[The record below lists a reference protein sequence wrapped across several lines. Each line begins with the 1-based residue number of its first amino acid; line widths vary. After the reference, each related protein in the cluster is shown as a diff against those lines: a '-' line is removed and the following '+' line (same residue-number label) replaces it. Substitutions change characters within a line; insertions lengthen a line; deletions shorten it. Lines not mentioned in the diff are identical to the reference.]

1 MQTRVAVMGIVV
13 ENTDSV
19 ERLNTLLHE
28 YGSYIIGRMGI
39 PYRARNI
46 NIVSIAIDAPQDVI
60 SALSGKIGNL
70 DGISVKTAYPM
81 CRAMNKAKQL
91 IDRLEAQHSLSIEE
105 YEYLIENQSDELA
118 AYAAEKAVALRKQVY
133 GTDVYIRGL
142 IEIGNICRNDCYYCG
157 IRRSNPACDR
167 YRLTE
172 AQILDCAREGYA
184 LGFRTF
190 VMQGGEDG
198 AFSVDVVCHLVRQ
211 IKAEFPDCAV
221 TLSLGEFPREAYQ
234 AMFDAGADRYLLRHE
249 TANKAHY
256 EKLHPAQMSFD
267 NRMRCLRDLKDI
279 GYQTGCG
286 FMVGSPYQ
294 TARTL
299 AEDLKFIEE
308 FRPEMC
314 GIGPFIPQKDTPFRD
329 FPAGTC
335 EQTVYLLSLLR
346 LIQPHLLLP
355 ATTALGTIRP
365 DGRERGLQAGAN
377 VVMPNLSPL
386 GVRKKY
392 ALYDGKLCTGEEAA
406 QCIGCLSRR
415 VASVGCRIVTARG
428 DIIR

>member
-1 MQTRVAVMGIVV
+1 M
-13 ENTDSV
+13 TDLFALV
-19 ERLNTLLHE
+19 DLLAERHALTHE
-28 YGSYIIGRMGI
+28 E
-39 PYRARNI
+39 YRA
-46 NIVSIAIDAPQDVI
+46 
-60 SALSGKIGNL
+60 L
-70 DGISVKTAYPM
+70 VKGQTP
-81 CRAMNKAKQL
+81 
-91 IDRLEAQHSLSIEE
+91 
-105 YEYLIENQSDELA
+105 ELA
-118 AYAAEKAVALRKQVY
+118 AYAAKKADSLRREIY
-133 GTDVYIRGL
+133 GTDIYVRGL
-142 IEIGNICRNDCYYCG
+142 IEIGNYCKNDCIYCG
-157 IRRSNPACDR
+157 IRKSNTNCDR
-167 YRLTE
+167 YQLTRE
-172 AQILDCAREGYA
+172 QILECCEEGWD

-190 VMQGGEDG
+190 VLQGGEG
-198 AFSVDVVCHLVRQ
+198 IVPIHEVCELVGE
-211 IKAEFPDCAV
+211 IKSRYHDCAI
-221 TLSLGEFPREAYQ
+221 TLSLGEYSRADYQ

-249 TANKAHY
+249 TADKAHY
-256 EKLHPAQMSFD
+256 EQLHPAFMSFD
-267 NRMRCLRDLKDI
+267 NRMRCLRDLKEI
-279 GYQTGCG
+279 GYQVGCG

-299 AEDLKFIEE
+299 AEDLKFIEK

-346 LIQPHLLLP
+346 LIQPNLLLP

>member
-1 MQTRVAVMGIVV
+1 
-13 ENTDSV
+13 
-19 ERLNTLLHE
+19 
-28 YGSYIIGRMGI
+28 
-39 PYRARNI
+39 
-46 NIVSIAIDAPQDVI
+46 
-60 SALSGKIGNL
+60 
-70 DGISVKTAYPM
+70 
-81 CRAMNKAKQL
+81 MNKEKQL

-133 GTDVYIRGL
+133 GTNVYIRGL

-172 AQILDCAREGYA
+172 AQILDCAREGYV

-190 VMQGGEDG
+190 VMQGGEDS
-198 AFSVDVVCHLVRQ
+198 AFSADVVCHLVRQ

-249 TANKAHY
+249 TADKAHY
-256 EKLHPAQMSFD
+256 EKLHPAEMSFE

-279 GYQTGCG
+279 GFQTGCG
-286 FMVGSPYQ
+286 FMVGSPFQ
-294 TARTL
+294 TPETL
-299 AEDLKFIEE
+299 AEDLKFIET
-308 FRPEMC
+308 FRPAMC
-314 GIGPFIPQKDTPFRD
+314 GIGPFIPQKDTPFGDR
-329 FPAGTC
+329 PAGTA

-346 LIQPHLLLP
+346 LMQPKLLLP
-355 ATTALGTIRP
+355 ATTALGTILP
-365 DGRERGLQAGAN
+365 DGRERGLAAGAN

-386 GVRKKY
+386 SVRKKY

-415 VASVGCRIVTARG
+415 VQSVGANIVIDRG
-428 DIIR
+428 DVKP